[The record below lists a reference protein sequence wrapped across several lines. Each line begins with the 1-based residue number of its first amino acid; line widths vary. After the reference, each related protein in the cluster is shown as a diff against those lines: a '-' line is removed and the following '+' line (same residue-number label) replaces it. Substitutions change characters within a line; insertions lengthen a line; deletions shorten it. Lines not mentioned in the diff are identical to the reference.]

1 MLYFTRQLQ
10 NLALIKNPPKIVHN
24 TKTWCWINLSAGM
37 MALQRS
43 QGIGFFV
50 CVLFLGGA
58 APPEVSTSSG
68 AAA

>member
-1 MLYFTRQLQ
+1 ML
-10 NLALIKNPPKIVHN
+10 KH
-24 TKTWCWINLSAGM
+24 KTWCWINLSAGM

-50 CVLFLGGA
+50 CVLFLGAA

-68 AAA
+68 AAAWVGVFGLKGM